1 MKYVIHITQQ
11 FRRKK
16 GFLLIMTQQ
25 GRRSAE
31 EEILVLHFKL
41 KFYLH
46 FLFFPFF
53 LGGGGYFLGEMAGR
67 KRFLLQAEDHFNHF
81 LNTPL
86 QQHFALLR
94 PFTLQNKLRD
104 TVNPLHQM
112 IL

>member
-1 MKYVIHITQQ
+1 
-11 FRRKK
+11 
-16 GFLLIMTQQ
+16 
-25 GRRSAE
+25 
-31 EEILVLHFKL
+31 
-41 KFYLH
+41 
-46 FLFFPFF
+46 
-53 LGGGGYFLGEMAGR
+53 MAGR

-104 TVNPLHQM
+104 TVDPLHQM

>member
-53 LGGGGYFLGEMAGR
+53 LGGGGIFWVKWLEE
-67 KRFLLQAEDHFNHF
+67 KDFSCKLKI
-81 LNTPL
+81 
-86 QQHFALLR
+86 
-94 PFTLQNKLRD
+94 TLI
-104 TVNPLHQM
+104 TS
-112 IL
+112 

>member
-1 MKYVIHITQQ
+1 MKYVLHITQQ

-53 LGGGGYFLGEMAGR
+53 GGGEYFLGEMAGR

-104 TVNPLHQM
+104 TVDPLHQM

>member
-53 LGGGGYFLGEMAGR
+53 WGGEYFLGEMAGR

-86 QQHFALLR
+86 QQPFALLR

-104 TVNPLHQM
+104 TVDPLHQM

>member
-53 LGGGGYFLGEMAGR
+53 GGGGSIFWVKWLEE
-67 KRFLLQAEDHFNHF
+67 KDFSCKLKI
-81 LNTPL
+81 
-86 QQHFALLR
+86 
-94 PFTLQNKLRD
+94 TLI
-104 TVNPLHQM
+104 TS
-112 IL
+112 

>member
-53 LGGGGYFLGEMAGR
+53 GGGEYFLGEMAGR

-104 TVNPLHQM
+104 TVDPLHQM

>member
-53 LGGGGYFLGEMAGR
+53 GGGEYFLGEMAGR

-86 QQHFALLR
+86 QQHFALLI

-104 TVNPLHQM
+104 TVDPLHQM

>member
-53 LGGGGYFLGEMAGR
+53 LGGGSIFWVKWLEE
-67 KRFLLQAEDHFNHF
+67 KDFSCKLKI
-81 LNTPL
+81 
-86 QQHFALLR
+86 
-94 PFTLQNKLRD
+94 TLI
-104 TVNPLHQM
+104 TS
-112 IL
+112 